1 MLLKDLISRKKILF
15 DLLKDIP
22 EKLLNNNVSGISVN
36 SKDVKNNFIF
46 VAIKGQKF
54 DGSDFIFEAKK
65 NGAFLIISNKSNED
79 NVISTNTQW
88 Q

>member
-36 SKDVKNNFIF
+36 SKEV
-46 VAIKGQKF
+46 
-54 DGSDFIFEAKK
+54 KK
-65 NGAFLIISNKSNED
+65 NTALLPTPLHPAHTRYNSIITLGGRS
-79 NVISTNTQW
+79 
-88 Q
+88 